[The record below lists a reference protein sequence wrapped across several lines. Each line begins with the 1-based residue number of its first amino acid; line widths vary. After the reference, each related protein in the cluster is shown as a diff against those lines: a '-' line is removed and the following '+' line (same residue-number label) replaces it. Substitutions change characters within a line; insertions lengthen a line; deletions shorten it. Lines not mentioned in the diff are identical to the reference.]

1 MRQQRTVQANLFDRF
16 AAHEIGRELKA
27 MSAWLDEHPDLIAL
41 VANDLD
47 RGAVKPTGRQG
58 VPAEAVLRCAL
69 IKQYRQLSYDELA
82 FLVEDSASL
91 RAFARLPFG
100 LNPKRSVLHKT
111 IGAIRAET

>member
-1 MRQQRTVQANLFDRF
+1 VARFERQERHRKSGQATAIALDHFIR
-16 AAHEIGRELKA
+16 RE
-27 MSAWLDEHPDLIAL
+27 DLIAL

-58 VPAEAVLRCAL
+58 LPAEAVLRCAL

-100 LNPKRSVLHKT
+100 SNPKRSVLHKT